1 MLEHL
6 NVITNPTTRLTVLGL
21 AVCFMFLEYM
31 LSRLA
36 HHDHETHDLAESTTS
51 LAIALGQNVVR
62 AVEAGMVAIPFAL
75 AYSHR
80 LFEFDPATPLA
91 IAALFVAVEFVYY
104 WQHRSAHRI
113 RWMWATHSVHHSASR
128 LNFTAAVRLGWTG
141 AISGNFLF
149 FVPLAWLGFHPFA
162 ILAMLGANLLY
173 QFFIHTELVGR
184 LGPLEWVL
192 NTPSHHRVHHASNE
206 SCLDKNYGGVLI
218 VFDRLFGTFTEA
230 PRNEPLRYGLVGGE
244 RLLNPVR
251 VALNEWIAIAR
262 DLRNATSPRATLRT
276 LFGPPGARPGNEP
289 RTPSLSAHPEQKGL
303 S

>member
-1 MLEHL
+1 
-6 NVITNPTTRLTVLGL
+6 
-21 AVCFMFLEYM
+21 M

-36 HHDHETHDLAESTTS
+36 HHHDETHDLAESATS

-62 AVEAGMVAIPFAL
+62 AIEAGLVAIPFAL

-80 LFEFDPATPLA
+80 LFDFDPATPLA
-91 IAALFVAVEFVYY
+91 IAALFLAVEFVYY
-104 WQHRSAHRI
+104 WQHRASHRI
-113 RWMWATHSVHHSASR
+113 RWMWATHSVHHSATR
-128 LNFTAAVRLGWTG
+128 MNFTAAVRLGWTG
-141 AISGNFLF
+141 GIAGNFLF

-184 LGPLEWVL
+184 LGALEWVL
-192 NTPSHHRVHHASNE
+192 NTPAHHRVHHASNE

-230 PRNEPLRYGLVGGE
+230 PCNEPLRYGLVGGT
-244 RLLNPVR
+244 RILNPVR
-251 VALNEWIAIAR
+251 VALSEWIAITR
-262 DLRNATSPRATLRT
+262 DLRHARSFRAVLRT
-276 LFGPPGARPGNEP
+276 LFGPPGAKADDDHTIPVLPTHQG
-289 RTPSLSAHPEQKGL
+289 QKGL